1 MRIVHCIRAPVG
13 GIFRHVCDLAALQ
26 NKAGH
31 AVSLI
36 CDSTTGG
43 VLEDATLDRARPDF
57 ALGIHRFAMPRDIA
71 PADLSLVWR
80 LTPAIRSLDPDILH
94 AHGSKGGAY
103 ARVVG
108 TFLRAS
114 GKRVARIYTPHGG
127 SLHFD
132 ATSLRGRVYF
142 SAERALGALTDGFV
156 FVSRFE
162 ADTFAEKVGKPKKP
176 SAIVYNGLRP
186 DEFAPVAPADDA
198 RDFLFIGEL
207 RDLKGPDVFLNALA
221 AIRARGGRPP
231 SAVVVGDG
239 PDRERVRALVVEL
252 GLAGSVAL
260 LSPMPARAAFRLAR
274 CLVVPSRK
282 ESLPCPTSCSRPPP
296 PQCPRLSPASAASRK
311 SSAKRLPRLY
321 LPAMSG
327 RWLRPC
333 KARSPI
339 LARRPPAPCGCK
351 PRCARAS
358 RRQPWPRESTRSTR
372 RLQGVKPNI
381 RFSSQNTREFA
392 ISTPSSWPFALPAS
406 GA

>member
-13 GIFRHVCDLAALQ
+13 GIFRHVCDLAGLQ
-26 NKAGH
+26 SKAGH

-43 VLEDATLDRARPDF
+43 ALEHATLDRVRPDF
-57 ALGIHRFAMPRDIA
+57 TLGIHRFAMPRDIA

-80 LTPAIRSLDPDILH
+80 LTPAIRALDPDVLH

-114 GKRVARIYTPHGG
+114 GKRVARIYTLHGG

-142 SAERALGALTDGFV
+142 AAERALGALTDGFV

-221 AIRARGGRPP
+221 AIRAGGGRPP

-252 GLAGSVAL
+252 GLAGSVAF

-282 ESLPCPTSCSRPPP
+282 ESLPYIVLEAAAAMPAIVTRVGGIPEIFGDEAAALVSPGDVAALAAAM
-296 PQCPRLSPASAASRK
+296 QGALADPRAA
-311 SSAKRLPRLY
+311 A
-321 LPAMSG
+321 
-327 RWLRPC
+327 
-333 KARSPI
+333 
-339 LARRPPAPCGCK
+339 
-351 PRCARAS
+351 ARAL
-358 RRQPWPRESTRSTR
+358 RMQAAVRT
-372 RLQGVKPNI
+372 
-381 RFSSQNTREFA
+381 RFSTAAMAEG
-392 ISTPSSWPFALPAS
+392 IDALYAKAA
-406 GA
+406 GR